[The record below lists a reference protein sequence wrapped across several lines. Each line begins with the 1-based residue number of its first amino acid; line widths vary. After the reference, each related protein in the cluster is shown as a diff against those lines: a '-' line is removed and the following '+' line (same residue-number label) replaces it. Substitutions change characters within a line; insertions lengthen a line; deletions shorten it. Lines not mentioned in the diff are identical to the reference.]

1 MHTNSVRAI
10 VAVYFV
16 QRVNNFV
23 VIKIETN
30 AHGAIECNV
39 TRKEIKIQHQ
49 IPNAMFPLFQSLIL
63 FCSSVRFFF
72 LFISFSSS
80 FSLSVTSR
88 WIIVHFSD
96 SWLDYHIWLT
106 YTCKALYMRKSQS
119 DCCLFFLF
127 LMFIL
132 FHCRCRRCC
141 LFRSVH
147 GCFFR
152 ILFTCLNLTL
162 YFFNEIHWFIN
173 QQVNKHRLK
182 IGSARKKYLGEGMIM
197 RQKKSAWSLSRFIY
211 TMKLT

>member
-1 MHTNSVRAI
+1 MRAI

-30 AHGAIECNV
+30 AHGAIECNA

-119 DCCLFFLF
+119 DCCLFFCFWCSFYSIVDVDVVVSFALCMTVFSYIVYLF
-127 LMFIL
+127 EFDAIFLQW
-132 FHCRCRRCC
+132 
-141 LFRSVH
+141 
-147 GCFFR
+147 
-152 ILFTCLNLTL
+152 NTL
-162 YFFNEIHWFIN
+162 VY
-173 QQVNKHRLK
+173 QSTGK
-182 IGSARKKYLGEGMIM
+182 
-197 RQKKSAWSLSRFIY
+197 
-211 TMKLT
+211 